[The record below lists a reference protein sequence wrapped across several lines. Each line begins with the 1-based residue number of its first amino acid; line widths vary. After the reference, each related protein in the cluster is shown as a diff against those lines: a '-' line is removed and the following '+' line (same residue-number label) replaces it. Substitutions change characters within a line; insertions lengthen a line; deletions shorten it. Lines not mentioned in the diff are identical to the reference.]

1 MITVNTTRYDKMELE
16 ALNQTYQS
24 LDYLAQVE
32 NKTYAICF
40 HDPIY
45 TISLVQYFRKN
56 AGSLLL
62 IHGETPLETAVTLAV
77 DAECAALLFGDPKHY
92 IPLSG
97 SLEEE
102 QGREPGICQYSSGT
116 TGAAKLIHRSWS
128 EIQTEL
134 DAYNQALEYGET
146 LNPIILAPVS
156 HSYGLLSG
164 VLSALERGSEPV
176 IIRNT
181 NPKFALGIIQATPRH
196 LVYGIPLLFQAL
208 SGFTQRSI
216 RFHRFISS
224 GAPMPDSLYRK
235 LSGMTDCMLQ
245 QYGCSE
251 VGCISLSNQMEAHS
265 DLGRPLK
272 HIRLRAGNDAASALE
287 ILISLG
293 DRTIHTQDLGFI
305 SGTGSL
311 RFVARMDDV
320 INVAGLKVYP
330 LEVEQRIERLEGVQE
345 VVVYRGK
352 HPVIGEM
359 VKAKIVAANPSIT
372 EALVREWCVQGLP
385 PYKIPQQIELTAQ
398 IKKPASGK
406 ISRRLLEMEE
416 QT

>member
-1 MITVNTTRYDKMELE
+1 MITVNTTRYDKMDLE
-16 ALNQTYQS
+16 ALEQTYQS

-77 DAECAALLFGDPKHY
+77 DAECEALLFGDPKHC
-92 IPLSG
+92 IPLLG
-97 SLEEE
+97 SLEEPE
-102 QGREPGICQYSSGT
+102 WEPGICQYSSGT

-134 DAYNQALEYGET
+134 DAYNEALDCGET

-164 VLSALERGSEPV
+164 VLSALERECEPV

-181 NPKFALGIIQATPRH
+181 NPKFAMGIIQATPRH
-196 LVYGIPLLFQAL
+196 LVYGIPLLFQAI
-208 SGFTQRSI
+208 SGFAQRSS
-216 RFHRFISS
+216 RFYRFISS

-235 LSGMTDCMLQ
+235 LSGLTDRMLQ

-251 VGCISLSNQMEAHS
+251 VGCISLSNQMEAYS

-272 HIRLRAGNDAASALE
+272 HVKLRAGSDAASVSE
-287 ILISLG
+287 IIVSLG
-293 DRTIHTQDLGFI
+293 DRTIQTQDLGFI
-305 SGTGSL
+305 SGTGNL
-311 RFVARMDDV
+311 RFVTRLDDV

-330 LEVEQRIERLEGVQE
+330 LEVEQRIGRLEGVQE
-345 VVVYRGK
+345 VVVYRGR
-352 HPVIGEM
+352 HPVMGEM
-359 VKAKIVAANPSIT
+359 VKAKIVADHPSIT